1 MANTFTVNGKEYKA
15 KELTYNALCRL
26 EDFGVSMSD
35 VQAKAFSFIR
45 GYIAYCGDI
54 EPEEAGKEIE
64 AHVVKTGNLDAVSN
78 AIEKAVENSGF
89 FKRSRNRKRKRPK
102 RSKNKRK
109 GKQKRR

>member
-64 AHVVKTGNLDAVSN
+64 AHVVKTGSLDAISS

-89 FKRSRNRKRKRPK
+89 FQAFQ
-102 RSKNKRK
+102 
-109 GKQKRR
+109 KQETETAKTK

>member
-54 EPEEAGKEIE
+54 GPEEAGKEIE

-89 FKRSRNRKRKRPK
+89 FQAFQ
-102 RSKNKRK
+102 
-109 GKQKRR
+109 KQETETTKAK

>member
-89 FKRSRNRKRKRPK
+89 FQAFQ
-102 RSKNKRK
+102 
-109 GKQKRR
+109 KQETETTKAK

>member
-89 FKRSRNRKRKRPK
+89 FQAFQ
-102 RSKNKRK
+102 
-109 GKQKRR
+109 KQETETTKTK